1 MFDFTTY
8 ICVLT
13 WRYGTDA
20 MRKLWSLD
28 HRFHVQRQVWVAQ
41 VKAQVVAGL
50 ADEDML
56 AELTELIPQTDI
68 EKVFE
73 KERVTRHDIVAAC
86 QHFQDQAPLGGN
98 KLHQGMTSEDNTS
111 NLDIIL
117 LRSALDLVIVKLES
131 VLDQFANQIDRYA
144 DRRCCGFTHWQ
155 LASTTTVGYRLAM
168 YAQDLMIDLER
179 LRGLRNILRPKGIK
193 GAVGTC
199 GTLCKMLEGS
209 DLTPAEFEAA
219 FLDEL
224 GLPDAFLVTGQ
235 TYPRK
240 LDYEVLTALASLGQ
254 SLHKFAFDVRFL
266 QSTPMNEL
274 SEPFRK
280 GQKGSSAMPWKR
292 NPINGENL
300 DSLAR
305 LPQGFTNVAWINAS
319 ITGLERTLDES
330 GSRRFTLPISFLVMD
345 ECLKRAEHVIKGL
358 VVKEKVIER
367 NLATIGV
374 FAGLEHMI
382 LYLQETHKLDRDQ
395 AYEVCQQAALE
406 AWEQFES
413 KGQHSLCGSLYAQLE
428 NEAGVSTMSSDLDR
442 VLTEGA
448 NDAGDAPERAR
459 ALANEIRDAIDEF
472 ASIP

>member
-13 WRYGTDA
+13 WRYGSDA

-28 HRFHVQRQVWVAQ
+28 HRFNVQRQVWVAQ
-41 VKAQVVAGL
+41 VKAQVEAGL
-50 ADEDML
+50 ADEDLL

-68 EKVFE
+68 KKVFE
-73 KERVTRHDIVAAC
+73 KERITKHDIVAAC

-117 LRSALDLVIVKLES
+117 LRASLDLVIDKLEG
-131 VLDQFANQIDRYA
+131 LLEHFAMQIERYA
-144 DRRCCGFTHWQ
+144 ELRCCGFTHWQ

-179 LRGLRNILRPKGIK
+179 LRSLRNILRPKGIK

-199 GTLCKMLEGS
+199 GTLCKMLEGNNLS
-209 DLTPAEFEAA
+209 PAEFEAT
-219 FLDEL
+219 FLNDL

-240 LDYEVLTALASLGQ
+240 LDYEVLTALASLAQ

-274 SEPFRK
+274 SEPFK
-280 GQKGSSAMPWKR
+280 TGQKGSSAMPWKR
-292 NPINGENL
+292 NPINSENL

-305 LPQGFTNVAWINAS
+305 LIPAFTNVAWMNAS
-319 ITGLERTLDES
+319 VTGLERTLDES
-330 GSRRFTLPISFLVMD
+330 GNRRFTLPISFLVMD
-345 ECLKRAEHVIKGL
+345 ECLKRAERIISGL
-358 VVKEKVIER
+358 VVKETVIER

-382 LYLQETHKLDRDQ
+382 LYLQETHGLDRDK

-406 AWEQFES
+406 AWDYFETT
-413 KGQHSLCGSLYAQLE
+413 GQHSLCGSLYNRLDD
-428 NEAGVSTMSSDLDR
+428 AGIKVMSSDLDQ
-442 VLTEGA
+442 VLREGT
-448 NDAGDAPERAR
+448 NDVGDAPERAR
-459 ALANEIRDAIDEF
+459 NLVAEIRDLIN
-472 ASIP
+472 